1 MGIEAGMA
9 LWALAALLIFA
20 GISGLVLPM
29 MPGAPLLFLGLVVA
43 AWADNFTYVG
53 TGGLTALGILALLT
67 YAVDIIAGAFGAKKF
82 GASRQ
87 AIIGAGVGTLLGLFF
102 MPVGILL
109 GPFLGAVTG
118 ELIAQKNLR
127 EAGASG
133 FGATI
138 GLLLGA
144 VAKLVL
150 ALMMLLL
157 FAYLRWG

>member
-1 MGIEAGMA
+1 MDPSIV
-9 LWALAALLIFA
+9 LWALAVLLIVA
-20 GISGLVLPM
+20 GVCGLILPM

-53 TGGLTALGILALLT
+53 TVGLTVLGLLALLT

-87 AIIGAGVGTLLGLFF
+87 AIVGAAVGTLLGLFF

-118 ELIAQKNLR
+118 ELIAQKKLW
-127 EAGASG
+127 EAGTSG

>member
-1 MGIEAGMA
+1 MAIEAAMM
-9 LWALAALLIFA
+9 LWALAAILVFA
-20 GISGLVLPM
+20 GIGGMVLPM

-53 TGGLTALGILALLT
+53 TGGLTVLGILALLT
-67 YAVDIIAGAFGAKKF
+67 YAVDIIAGAFGAQKF

-87 AIIGAGVGTLLGLFF
+87 AIIGAGVGAILGIFV
-102 MPVGILL
+102 MPIGILL
-109 GPFLGAVTG
+109 GPFIGAVIG

-127 EAGASG
+127 EAGTSG
-133 FGATI
+133 IGATI

-150 ALMMLLL
+150 ALVMLLL

>member
-1 MGIEAGMA
+1 MDPSIV
-9 LWALAALLIFA
+9 LWALAVLLIVA
-20 GISGLVLPM
+20 GVCGLVLPM

-53 TGGLTALGILALLT
+53 TVGLTVLGLLALLT

-87 AIIGAGVGTLLGLFF
+87 AIVGAAVGTLLGLFF

-118 ELIAQKNLR
+118 ELIAQKKLW
-127 EAGASG
+127 EAGTSG

>member
-1 MGIEAGMA
+1 MDPSIV
-9 LWALAALLIFA
+9 LWALAVLLIVA
-20 GISGLVLPM
+20 GVCGLILPM

-53 TGGLTALGILALLT
+53 TVGLTVLGVLALLT

-87 AIIGAGVGTLLGLFF
+87 AIVGAAVGTLLGLFF

-118 ELIAQKNLR
+118 ELIAQKKLW
-127 EAGASG
+127 EAGTSG

>member
-1 MGIEAGMA
+1 MVIEAGMV
-9 LWALAALLIFA
+9 LWVLAALLIFA
-20 GISGLVLPM
+20 GICGLVLPM
-29 MPGAPLLFLGLVVA
+29 MPGAPLLFAGLVVA
-43 AWADNFTYVG
+43 AWADNFEYVG
-53 TGGLTALGILALLT
+53 TVGLTVLGILALLT
-67 YAVDIIAGAFGAKKF
+67 YAIDIIAGAFGAKKF

-87 AIIGAGVGTLLGLFF
+87 AIVGAGVGALLGLFF

-118 ELIAQKNLR
+118 ELIAQKKLH

-133 FGATI
+133 IGATI

-150 ALMMLLL
+150 AFVMLLL

>member
-1 MGIEAGMA
+1 MDASII
-9 LWALAALLIFA
+9 LWVLAVVLIFA
-20 GISGLVLPM
+20 GVSGLVLPM

-43 AWADNFTYVG
+43 AWADNFTYVS
-53 TGGLTALGILALLT
+53 TGGLTVLGLLALLT

-82 GASRQ
+82 GASKQ
-87 AIIGAGVGTLLGLFF
+87 AIVGAAVGTLLGLFF

-118 ELIAQKNLR
+118 ELIAQKKLL

-133 FGATI
+133 LGATI

-144 VAKLVL
+144 VAKLIL
-150 ALMMLLL
+150 AFMMLLL
-157 FAYLRWG
+157 FAYLRWS

>member
-1 MGIEAGMA
+1 MDASII
-9 LWALAALLIFA
+9 LWVLAVVLIFA
-20 GISGLVLPM
+20 GVSGLVLPM

-43 AWADNFTYVG
+43 AWADNFTYVS
-53 TGGLTALGILALLT
+53 TGGLTVLGLLALLT

-82 GASRQ
+82 GASTQ
-87 AIIGAGVGTLLGLFF
+87 AIVGAAVGTLLGLFF

-118 ELIAQKNLR
+118 ELIAQKKLL

-133 FGATI
+133 LGATI

-144 VAKLVL
+144 VAKLIL
-150 ALMMLLL
+150 AFMMLLL
-157 FAYLRWG
+157 FAYLRWS

>member
-1 MGIEAGMA
+1 MDPSIL

-20 GISGLVLPM
+20 GVCGLVLPM

-53 TGGLTALGILALLT
+53 TGGLTVLGVLALLT
-67 YAVDIIAGAFGAKKF
+67 YAVDIIAGAFGAQKF

-87 AIIGAGVGTLLGLFF
+87 AIVGAAVGTLLGLFF

-118 ELIAQKNLR
+118 ELIARKKLM

-150 ALMMLLL
+150 ALVMLLL